1 MSIRHNG
8 AIIAGAG
15 GGAEPDETT
24 IDLNSSQ
31 KLEALGTKNKNTSS
45 SIGQVFNWVGTLQEH
60 TTQQIATL
68 HPEWICYITDDTSAG
83 RAPFFLFQFQYTDYV
98 LNEPGWVNADAFN
111 WCSGATYL
119 NAYTHLVNDISGITA
134 ETETIGSYTVTF
146 YRATDGHKICL
157 ADQETTV
164 SNIFSETGVA
174 WYYIL
179 DTQNSRFKLPRKTT
193 RVLTEKYVNG
203 TSLYN
208 LYSDGWCEQSGQVS
222 LAGPVNLLKSYKD
235 TNYIV
240 NTTVLYTGYTNWGV
254 GINKNS
260 NSQININMNTGS
272 NGVIWQTYGY
282 TSLITQNYLEF
293 YLN

>member
-83 RAPFFLFQFQYTDYV
+83 RAPFFLFQFQYTDYI

-111 WCSGATYL
+111 WCSGATYS

-179 DTQNSRFKLPRKTT
+179 DTQNSRFKLPRTLYYFSSIRNSVGNLIEAGLPDIEGVLRFTT
-193 RVLTEKYVNG
+193 GTTSGKLNSIYPHAANG
-203 TSLYN
+203 AFYRASTTI
-208 LYSDGWCEQSGQVS
+208 SGVADFTAS
-222 LAGPVNLLKSYKD
+222 SSTTAVG
-235 TNYIV
+235 IV
-240 NTTVLYTGYTNWGV
+240 NFAASKSNSIYS
-254 GINKNS
+254 NS
-260 NSQININMNTGS
+260 NTVQPLT
-272 NGVIWQTYGY
+272 
-282 TSLITQNYLEF
+282 TQMYLEF